1 MAPTV
6 TVTGLYFAGGRDF
19 VSRAIDRLAL
29 TLDGIAG
36 DIHAGPT
43 RRTGAREPWHPRGT
57 VIRNDRQ
64 LSVLADEELA
74 ETAAALGLAKLPAE
88 WIGANL
94 TVSGLDRLSALAPMS
109 RLMAPSGATIVVTA
123 YNAPCRQ
130 SGRAIAARSGV
141 PAHEFGFIKAANGR
155 RGLVGYVERP
165 GLIVLADVLT
175 IVAPRGPGQIPSGTL
190 GGSRV

>member
-19 VSRAIDRLAL
+19 ISRPIDRLAL

-64 LSVLADEELA
+64 LSLLADEELA
-74 ETAAALGLAKLPAE
+74 ETAAALGLARLPAE
-88 WIGANL
+88 WIGANM
-94 TVSGLDRLSALAPMS
+94 TVAGRVGLSMLAPMS

-141 PAHEFGFIKAANGR
+141 PAHEFGFIKAAGGR

-165 GLIVLADVLT
+165 GLVMVADVLT